1 MQGTRAFP
9 SPRTLRS
16 APLRLSPPPGRRSRD
31 VVPAIE
37 LAQARHREQPA
48 LKRGRELKVA
58 VEFDD
63 EAVGLKQLLA
73 AYAALERDG
82 E

>member
-1 MQGTRAFP
+1 VEG
-9 SPRTLRS
+9 
-16 APLRLSPPPGRRSRD
+16 
-31 VVPAIE
+31 
-37 LAQARHREQPA
+37 
-48 LKRGRELKVA
+48 RGRELKVA